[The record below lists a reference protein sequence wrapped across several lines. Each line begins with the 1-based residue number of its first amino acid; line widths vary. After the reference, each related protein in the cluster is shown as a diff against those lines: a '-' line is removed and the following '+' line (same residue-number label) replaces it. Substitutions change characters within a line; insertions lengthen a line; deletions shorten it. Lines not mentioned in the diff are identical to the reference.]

1 MSAPTGG
8 GSRAQLARLLALVP
22 YVHSRE
28 EVRVEDA
35 AAVLGVKPGQ
45 VVKDLNV
52 LFMCGLPGG
61 YPDDLID
68 IDFEALEAG
77 GDRVIRV
84 SNADYLARPLRLTP
98 TEASALIVALR
109 VLRDTAE
116 EETARIVDRALA
128 KLEIAAATDDPARVE
143 VGDVTGGEA
152 GDPTVRATLEE
163 ALARGRQVRLTYFVP
178 ARDEE
183 SDRVVDPHRLL
194 SSGGATYL
202 HAWCHRAE
210 APRFFRLDRI
220 HSVEA
225 TDDPVVTPPAAQ
237 PDLSEGFFASAPDAA
252 TVVLRLAPAAAW
264 VPEYYACEAVRRF
277 RDGSVEV
284 TLRVGD
290 PRWLERLVLRLAP
303 HASIVR
309 PPQFADSFAATAR
322 SALALYE

>member
-1 MSAPTGG
+1 MSGQALA

-22 YVHSRE
+22 YVHSRD

-35 AAVLGVKPGQ
+35 AEVLGVTPDQ
-45 VVKDLNV
+45 VVRDLNV

-68 IDFEALEAG
+68 VDIDALDTD
-77 GDRVIRV
+77 GDRVIRLG
-84 SNADYLARPLRLTP
+84 NADYLARPLRLTP

-109 VLRDTAE
+109 VLRDSADA
-116 EETARIVDRALA
+116 ETAAIVDRTLA
-128 KLEIAAATDDPARVE
+128 KLEIAADAGSPDRVAVTDLDPAIE
-143 VGDVTGGEA
+143 SVGGLRPQLE
-152 GDPTVRATLEE
+152 RAI
-163 ALARGRQVRLTYFVP
+163 ADGRQVRLTYFVP

-183 SDRVVDPHRLL
+183 SERVVDPYRLL
-194 SSGGATYL
+194 TSGGATYL

-220 HSVEA
+220 QAAEVLDTAVEA
-225 TDDPVVTPPAAQ
+225 PPQPA
-237 PDLSEGFFASAPDAA
+237 PDLSAGFFAHAPDAE

-264 VPEYYACEAVRRF
+264 VPEYYDTEKVRRF

-290 PRWLERLVLRLAP
+290 PRWLERLLLRLAP
-303 HASIVR
+303 HASVVR
-309 PPQFADSFAATAR
+309 PPEFAESLLATAR
-322 SALALYE
+322 GALGLYG